1 MRTACHIFHLDTFD
15 ADVFVR
21 DEYRRF
27 IERLRDARKQKGLR
41 AMAGCLLLG
50 HVGIGKSH
58 FLFYLL
64 IECLTREETVLFTPA
79 DGDVYLFNKDGVA
92 RLDPNVDHFNL
103 WDQTRIPEL
112 ADEAPWV
119 WSLVDRFGREK
130 RPASHITYDVP
141 HWQFFVAAPAV
152 QGPDSAWFVR
162 KAQIRRANCWEIPS
176 WTDEELL
183 ALLQKVVRSSM
194 LAPEQHARDSTS
206 DAEAIQ
212 SIRPEVGR
220 CPCAI
225 FTWLVDPPACNLW
238 YKYNLNPLPAF
249 SKWTAYAQFWDLDEN
264 EGSAADCIAKPRDS
278 IT

>member
-50 HVGIGKSH
+50 HNAWPAN
-58 FLFYLL
+58 
-64 IECLTREETVLFTPA
+64 TVLFTPA
-79 DGDVYLFNKDGVA
+79 DGDVYLFDKDGVA
-92 RLDPNVDHFNL
+92 RLDPNVDHFNF
-103 WDQTRIPEL
+103 WGQTRIPEL
-112 ADEAPWV
+112 ADEAPRV
-119 WSLVDRFGREK
+119 WSLVDRFVREK

-141 HWQFFVAAPAV
+141 QFFVAAPAV

-194 LAPEQHARDSTS
+194 LAPEQHARDPTS

-225 FTWLVDPPACNLW
+225 FTWLFDPPACDLW
-238 YKYNLNPLPAF
+238 YKYNPLPAS
-249 SKWTAYAQFWDLDEN
+249 SKWTAYAQLWDLDEN
-264 EGSAADCIAKPRDS
+264 EGSAADCIANSRDS